1 MSLVVLSKI
10 RILFSS
16 ILFLL
21 LRERAGGVCGFLMGP
36 QCVPQGKAVFA
47 TSERNQIEDLLEVH
61 VITILDKQGIGYKV
75 ILHTGVNLNYISTL
89 STNI

>member
-1 MSLVVLSKI
+1 MGEWGFSVLVYSFFIITGKG
-10 RILFSS
+10 RGC
-16 ILFLL
+16 
-21 LRERAGGVCGFLMGP
+21 LRFLMGL
-36 QCVPQGKAVFA
+36 QCVRQWKAVVT
-47 TSERNQIEDLLEVH
+47 TSERNQIKDLLEVH